1 MHQQGIVHRDLKLE
15 NVVYESKVQDSD
27 IFIID
32 YGLSKVCVY
41 TNEELMTDM
50 VGTLYTMAP
59 EVLLGKTYDR
69 SCDMWSIGVM
79 AFLLLSDDMPFDF
92 SSKKRLV
99 KAVELGRYEFS
110 GRRWDHVSGDARDF
124 IRHMMAKEPSG
135 RYTAGQA
142 L

>member
-1 MHQQGIVHRDLKLE
+1 MKE
-15 NVVYESKVQDSD
+15 
-27 IFIID
+27 
-32 YGLSKVCVY
+32 
-41 TNEELMTDM
+41 M

-59 EVLLGKTYDR
+59 EVLTGKTYDR

-110 GRRWDHVSGDARDF
+110 GRRWDHVSGDARCVGLLSRGGTVVAVVVSRVAQ
-124 IRHMMAKEPSG
+124 IG
-135 RYTAGQA
+135 RGRGCTRA
-142 L
+142 